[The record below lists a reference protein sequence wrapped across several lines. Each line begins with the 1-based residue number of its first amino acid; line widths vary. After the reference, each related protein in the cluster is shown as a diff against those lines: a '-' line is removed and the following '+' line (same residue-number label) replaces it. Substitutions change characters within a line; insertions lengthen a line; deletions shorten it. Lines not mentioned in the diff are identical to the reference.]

1 MVVLDTDLLSLLERD
16 SGEAA
21 TLRRRLRSA
30 EAGAVVTTIINF
42 EEQMRGWLAVVAHA
56 RTMARQIQA
65 YDRLHRFLENYREI
79 PVLDFDARAAMKFQ
93 RLRKEHRRL
102 STNDLKIAAIA
113 IANNATLLTR
123 NASDFAQIPALKT
136 EDWTA

>member
-21 TLRRRLRSA
+21 TLRRRLRGA

-42 EEQMRGWLAVVAHA
+42 EEQMRGWLAVVARA

-79 PVLDFDARAAMKFQ
+79 PVLDFDARAATEFQ

-102 STNDLKIAAIA
+102 SANDLKIAAIV

-136 EDWTA
+136 EDWTV

>member
-16 SGEAA
+16 SGDAA
-21 TLRRRLRSA
+21 TLRRRLRGA

-42 EEQMRGWLAVVAHA
+42 EEQMRGWLAIVARS
-56 RTMARQIQA
+56 RTMGRQIQA
-65 YDRLHRFLENYREI
+65 YERLHRFLENYREI
-79 PVLDFDARAAMKFQ
+79 PVLDFDARAAMEFQ
-93 RLRKEHRRL
+93 RLRKAHRRL
-102 STNDLKIAAIA
+102 SANDLKIAAIA

-136 EDWTA
+136 EDWTV

>member
-16 SGEAA
+16 GREAS
-21 TLRRRLRSA
+21 TLRRRLRSV

-42 EEQMRGWLAVVAHA
+42 EEQMRGWLAIVARA

-79 PVLDFDARAAMKFQ
+79 PVLDFDARAAMEFQ

-136 EDWTA
+136 EDWTT